1 MANADHFSICGGN
14 VLLPQGLCQTDLVI
28 EGGLIS
34 QSGSAP
40 NRSKVIDATGLYV
53 LPGIIDLHGDAFER
67 QIMPRPGVH
76 FDLQLALAETDRQLI
91 SNGISTAYHG
101 VTYSWEPGLRSR
113 GTLLSIMDALTE
125 AVGYLACDTRLHL
138 RHETF
143 NLDAE
148 AEILDW
154 LAAGKIDLLAFNDH
168 TPDILRKLSR
178 PSDAMTVLQRSGVE
192 LKALSD
198 LAERVNARSAEVG
211 PSIARLAA
219 AAVAAGVPQ
228 ASHDDPSPETRQWY
242 QAMGCGISEFPKT
255 RDTAARARQF
265 GNHVVFGAPNVVR
278 GGSHQS
284 SVSAAA
290 MAKDGLCTVLT
301 SDYYYPAMLPAAFR
315 LSNDGVCTF
324 AEAWAMVSSNPAEA
338 AGLKDRGSLTPGMR
352 ADILL
357 VQAPQG
363 RAPSVVA
370 HLIGGQ
376 LAYAVT
382 GRTATRYD
390 DRNGLEITRSGH
402 YLRNTLTKPIAN

>member
-1 MANADHFSICGGN
+1 MANAVRFSICGGN
-14 VLLPQGLCQTDLVI
+14 VLLPEGLCQTDIHI
-28 EGGLIS
+28 EDGLIS
-34 QSGSAP
+34 QSSSAQSRG
-40 NRSKVIDATGLYV
+40 NVIDATGLFV

-76 FDLQLALAETDRQLI
+76 FDLQLALADTDRQLV

-113 GTLLSIMDALTE
+113 GSWLGIMDALAE
-125 AVGYLACDTRLHL
+125 AAQFLACDTRLHL

-148 AEILDW
+148 TEILDW

-168 TPDILRKLSR
+168 TPDILRKLTQ
-178 PSDAMTVLQRSGVE
+178 PENAMTVLQRSG
-192 LKALSD
+192 LGLGALSE
-198 LAERVNARSAEVG
+198 LAERVNARSSEVS

-228 ASHDDPSPETRQWY
+228 ASHDDPSPATRHWY
-242 QAMGCGISEFPKT
+242 QSMGCGISEFPKT
-255 RDTAARARQF
+255 RETAVLARQL

-278 GGSHQS
+278 GGSHQAN

-315 LSNDGVCTF
+315 LSNNGVCSF
-324 AEAWAMVSSNPAEA
+324 PESWAMVSSNPAEA
-338 AGLKDRGSLTPGMR
+338 AGLKDRGSLAPGMR

-357 VQAPQG
+357 VQAPKG

-376 LAYAVT
+376 VAYAVT
-382 GRTATRYD
+382 GSRATLFTDQQASPGLDALRTAVA
-390 DRNGLEITRSGH
+390 G
-402 YLRNTLTKPIAN
+402 

>member
-1 MANADHFSICGGN
+1 MADADRFSICGGN
-14 VLLPQGLCQTDLVI
+14 VLLPQGLCQTDLCIDDGVI
-28 EGGLIS
+28 S
-34 QSGSAP
+34 HAGSAP
-40 NRSKVIDATGLYV
+40 RRGNVIDASGLYV

-76 FDLQLALAETDRQLI
+76 FDLQLALADTDRQLV

-113 GTLLSIMDALTE
+113 DTLLRIMDAM
-125 AVGYLACDTRLHL
+125 ANAARHLACDTRLHL

-148 AEILDW
+148 TEILGW
-154 LAAGKIDLLAFNDH
+154 LAEGKIDLLAFNDH
-168 TPDILRKLSR
+168 TPDILRKLSHPR
-178 PSDAMTVLQRSGVE
+178 DAMTVLQRSGLE
-192 LKALSD
+192 LGALRE
-198 LAERVNARSAEVG
+198 LAERVNARGAEVG

-255 RDTAARARQF
+255 RETAALARKL

-284 SVSAAA
+284 NAVSAAA
-290 MAKDGLCTVLT
+290 MARDGLCTVLT

-315 LSNDGVCTF
+315 LNTDGVCTLP
-324 AEAWAMVSSNPAEA
+324 EAWAMVSSNPAEA
-338 AGLKDRGSLTPGMR
+338 AGLSDRGSLAPGKR
-352 ADILL
+352 ADVLL

-363 RAPSVVA
+363 RVPSVVA
-370 HLIGGQ
+370 HLIGGRV
-376 LAYAVT
+376 AYAALGSGASLFT
-382 GRTATRYD
+382 GRQESAALDAVRTAV
-390 DRNGLEITRSGH
+390 
-402 YLRNTLTKPIAN
+402 AA

>member
-1 MANADHFSICGGN
+1 MANESRFSICGGH
-14 VLLPQGLCQTDLVI
+14 VLLPEGLSQTDIHIEDGVI
-28 EGGLIS
+28 S
-34 QSGSAP
+34 HSGSALSQG
-40 NRSKVIDATGLYV
+40 NVIDATGLYV

-76 FDLQLALAETDRQLI
+76 FDLQLALAETDRQLV

-101 VTYSWEPGLRSR
+101 VTYSWEPGLRGR
-113 GTLLSIMDALTE
+113 DTLLRIMDAMAE
-125 AVGYLACDTRLHL
+125 AAQFLSCDTRLHL

-148 AEILDW
+148 TQILDW

-168 TPDILRKLSR
+168 TPEIIRKLSR
-178 PSDAMTVLQRSGVE
+178 PSDAMTVLQRCGLE
-192 LKALSD
+192 LGALRE
-198 LAERVNARSAEVG
+198 LAERVNARSAEVN

-242 QAMGCGISEFPKT
+242 QSMGCGISEFPKT
-255 RDTAARARQF
+255 RETAALAREL
-265 GNHVVFGAPNVVR
+265 GNHVLFGSPNVVR
-278 GGSHQS
+278 GGSHQA

-315 LSNDGVCTF
+315 LSNDGVCSF
-324 AEAWAMVSSNPAEA
+324 AEAWAMVSCNPADA
-338 AGLKDRGSLTPGMR
+338 AGLEDRGSLAPGMR

-357 VQAPQG
+357 VHAPQS
-363 RAPSVVA
+363 RPPSVVA

-376 LAYAVT
+376 VVYAVT
-382 GRTATRYD
+382 GSRATLFKDRLESSGLDALRTAVA
-390 DRNGLEITRSGH
+390 G
-402 YLRNTLTKPIAN
+402 

>member
-1 MANADHFSICGGN
+1 
-14 VLLPQGLCQTDLVI
+14 
-28 EGGLIS
+28 
-34 QSGSAP
+34 
-40 NRSKVIDATGLYV
+40 

-76 FDLQLALAETDRQLI
+76 FDLQLALAETDRQLV

-101 VTYSWEPGLRSR
+101 VTYSWEPGLRGR
-113 GTLLSIMDALTE
+113 DTLLRIMDAMAE
-125 AVGYLACDTRLHL
+125 AALFLSCDTRLHL

-148 AEILDW
+148 TEILDW

-168 TPDILRKLSR
+168 TPEIIRKLSR
-178 PSDAMTVLQRSGVE
+178 PSDAMTVLQRCGLE
-192 LKALSD
+192 LGALRE
-198 LAERVNARSAEVG
+198 LAERVNARSAEVN

-242 QAMGCGISEFPKT
+242 QSMGCGISEFPKT
-255 RDTAARARQF
+255 RETAALAREL
-265 GNHVVFGAPNVVR
+265 GNHVLFGSPNVVR
-278 GGSHQS
+278 GGSHQA

-315 LSNDGVCTF
+315 LSNDGVCSF
-324 AEAWAMVSSNPAEA
+324 AEAWAMVSCNPADA
-338 AGLKDRGSLTPGMR
+338 AGLEDRGSLAPGMR

-357 VQAPQG
+357 VQAPQS
-363 RAPSVVA
+363 RPPSVVA

-376 LAYAVT
+376 VVYAVNDS
-382 GRTATRYD
+382 TAKF
-390 DRNGLEITRSGH
+390 H
-402 YLRNTLTKPIAN
+402 LTHF

>member
-14 VLLPQGLCQTDLVI
+14 VLLPQGLCQTNLVI
-28 EGGLIS
+28 EDGLIS
-34 QSGSAP
+34 QSGSAHSHG
-40 NRSKVIDATGLYV
+40 NVIDATGLYV

-76 FDLQLALAETDRQLI
+76 FDLQLALAETDRQLV

-101 VTYSWEPGLRSR
+101 VTYSWEPGLRGR
-113 GTLLSIMDALTE
+113 DTLLRIMDAMAET
-125 AVGYLACDTRLHL
+125 ARYLACDTRLHL

-178 PSDAMTVLQRSGVE
+178 PSDAMTVLQRSGLE
-192 LKALSD
+192 LRALSD
-198 LAERVNARSAEVG
+198 LAQRVNARSAEVG

-228 ASHDDPSPETRQWY
+228 ASHDDPSPEIRQWY
-242 QAMGCGISEFPKT
+242 QSMDCGISEFPKT
-255 RDTAARARQF
+255 RETAALARLL

-284 SVSAAA
+284 NSVSAAA

-315 LSNDGVCTF
+315 LSDDGVCTF

-338 AGLKDRGSLTPGMR
+338 AGLKDRGSLAPGMR

-357 VQAPQG
+357 VQAPEG
-363 RAPSVVA
+363 RVPSVVA

-376 LAYAVT
+376 VAYAVT
-382 GRTATRYD
+382 GSRATLFTE
-390 DRNGLEITRSGH
+390 N
-402 YLRNTLTKPIAN
+402 

>member
-1 MANADHFSICGGN
+1 MAKASRFSICGGN
-14 VLLPQGLCQTDLVI
+14 VLLPEGLCQTDIHIEDGVI
-28 EGGLIS
+28 S
-34 QSGSAP
+34 HSSSAHS
-40 NRSKVIDATGLYV
+40 NGNVVDATGLYV

-76 FDLQLALAETDRQLI
+76 FDLQLALADTDRQLV

-113 GTLLSIMDALTE
+113 GSLLGIMDALAE
-125 AVGYLACDTRLHL
+125 AAQFLACDTRLHL

-148 AEILDW
+148 TEILDW

-168 TPDILRKLSR
+168 TSDILRKLSQ
-178 PSDAMTVLQRSGVE
+178 PKDAMIVLQRCGLE
-192 LKALSD
+192 LRALSE
-198 LAERVNARSAEVG
+198 LAERVSARSAEVS

-219 AAVAAGVPQ
+219 AAAAAGVPQ

-255 RDTAARARQF
+255 RDTAVLARKLD
-265 GNHVVFGAPNVVR
+265 NHVVFGAPNVVR

-284 SVSAAA
+284 NSVSAAA
-290 MAKDGLCTVLT
+290 MAKDGLCTILT
-301 SDYYYPAMLPAAFR
+301 SDYYYPSMLPAAFR
-315 LSNDGVCTF
+315 LSNDGLCSF
-324 AEAWAMVSSNPAEA
+324 PEAWAMVSSNPAEA
-338 AGLKDRGSLTPGMR
+338 AGLKDRGSLEPGMR

-357 VQAPQG
+357 VKASQG

-382 GRTATRYD
+382 GSRATLFKDRLESSGLDALRTAVA
-390 DRNGLEITRSGH
+390 G
-402 YLRNTLTKPIAN
+402 